1 MKIKNDFI
9 EIKLNNRVVT
19 IRNHILEKYII
30 AIKDNQFKTEEQ
42 PKDLRLNFIYL
53 KFDEPVSIS
62 EELQTTDFDLTFAG
76 AKFDLNYAGNQII
89 ADYYYLLSQETLRQ
103 YQGRKIASIGFGGSF
118 ENYSVSIGAVV
129 DTSNYDLYVTENVD
143 LKITR
148 RDIFST
154 DGIFYTTDNVGMYH
168 LFPYFQELYTPSTAS
183 YQKIQWGV
191 LKSIGLGVT
200 SAEMR
205 EEYPFIDYETE
216 ITQNDT
222 EYEINTELTIEQVNE
237 GLFPA
242 LDLYPS
248 TDLFPARII
257 TDPLYPS
264 RDIYPGIDVYPRDV
278 PYQYVQLKYQIYQY
292 SNEPYSE
299 DAGIKAL
306 DKYYIISNVILPKQ
320 EKIKEKVKYERATL

>member
-1 MKIKNDFI
+1 
-9 EIKLNNRVVT
+9 
-19 IRNHILEKYII
+19 
-30 AIKDNQFKTEEQ
+30 
-42 PKDLRLNFIYL
+42 
-53 KFDEPVSIS
+53 
-62 EELQTTDFDLTFAG
+62 
-76 AKFDLNYAGNQII
+76 
-89 ADYYYLLSQETLRQ
+89 
-103 YQGRKIASIGFGGSF
+103 
-118 ENYSVSIGAVV
+118 
-129 DTSNYDLYVTENVD
+129 
-143 LKITR
+143 
-148 RDIFST
+148 
-154 DGIFYTTDNVGMYH
+154 MYH

-183 YQKIQWGV
+183 YQRIQWGV

-205 EEYPFIDYETE
+205 EEYPFIDYETD

-242 LDLYPS
+242 LDLYPDI
-248 TDLFPARII
+248 DLFPARVI
-257 TDPLYPS
+257 TEPLYPS

-299 DAGIKAL
+299 EQGITAL